1 MTRYQVP
8 PVVKL
13 FDKLAVL
20 FACALLA
27 ACSQS
32 LGKTSNGSTLG
43 LTPAGEALAF
53 QADDDFGQGL
63 SSSQRSALTAA
74 ESQALE
80 FGEAGQ
86 PITWGKQGGA
96 VFGSVVVTQPFRV
109 GQSSCRRFT
118 HNLTNK
124 SKNRQTYGTACR
136 RGGGSWRLVQ

>member
-1 MTRYQVP
+1 MF
-8 PVVKL
+8 PVVRL
-13 FDKLAVL
+13 FDKLALVL
-20 FACALLA
+20 ACTLLA

-32 LGKTSNGSTLG
+32 LGKSNSGDASTLA

-53 QADDDFGQGL
+53 QADDDFGKGL
-63 SSSQRSALTAA
+63 SSAQRSALTAA

-86 PITWGKQGGA
+86 PITWGNQSGA

-109 GQSSCRRFT
+109 GQSNCRRFT

-124 SKNRQTYGTACR
+124 SKNRQIYGTACQ

>member
-1 MTRYQVP
+1 MHR
-8 PVVKL
+8 L
-13 FDKLAVL
+13 FDKLAVV

-32 LGKTSNGSTLG
+32 LGKSADGSGSTLG

-53 QADDDFGQGL
+53 QADDDFGKGL
-63 SSSQRSALTAA
+63 SSAQRKALTAA
-74 ESQALE
+74 ESQALD

-86 PITWGKQGGA
+86 PVTWGKQGGA

-109 GQSSCRRFT
+109 GLSNCRRFT
-118 HNLTNK
+118 HSLTNK
-124 SKNRQTYGTACR
+124 SQNHQSIGTACQ

>member
-1 MTRYQVP
+1 MHS
-8 PVVKL
+8 VVRL
-13 FDKLAVL
+13 IDKLALV

-32 LGKTSNGSTLG
+32 LGKNSNGSTLG

-53 QADDDFGQGL
+53 QADDDFGKGL
-63 SSSQRSALTAA
+63 STAHRTALTAA

-80 FGEAGQ
+80 FGEAGL
-86 PITWGKQGGA
+86 PVTWGNQSGA

-109 GQSSCRRFT
+109 GQSNCRRFT
-118 HNLTNK
+118 HKLTNK
-124 SKNRQTYGTACR
+124 SKNRQTYGTACQ

>member
-1 MTRYQVP
+1 MQS
-8 PVVKL
+8 VVRI
-13 FDKLAVL
+13 FDKLAVV
-20 FACALLA
+20 FACTLLA

-32 LGKTSNGSTLG
+32 LGKASNGNGSTLG
-43 LTPAGEALAF
+43 LSPAGEALAF
-53 QADDDFGQGL
+53 QADDDFGKGL
-63 SSSQRSALTAA
+63 SSAQRTALTAA

-86 PITWGKQGGA
+86 PITWGKQGGS

-109 GQSSCRRFT
+109 GQSNCRRFT

-124 SKNRQTYGTACR
+124 SKNHQTYGTACR